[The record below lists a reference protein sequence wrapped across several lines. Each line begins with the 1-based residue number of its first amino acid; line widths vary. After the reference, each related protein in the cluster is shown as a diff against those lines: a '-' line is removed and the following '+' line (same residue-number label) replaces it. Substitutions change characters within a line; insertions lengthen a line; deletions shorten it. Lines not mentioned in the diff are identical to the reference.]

1 MEITL
6 DPEQIQAMVIDFG
19 LRLLTAIIILIVGK
33 WVAKGIERVLE
44 KVLDKRNV
52 DKTVTKFLGNIT
64 FMMMMTLVVLAA
76 VDKLGVKTTSFVAVV
91 GAAGL
96 AVGLALQGSLSNF
109 ASGVLLVLFRPFKV
123 GDFIEAGG
131 TLGVVEEIQVFATR
145 LKTGD
150 NKVITLPNSKIMDGA
165 ITNHTARDTRRA
177 EFVFG
182 IGYDD
187 DLRKAKAILKEM
199 FEAEERV
206 LEDPAVQIV
215 VKELGDSS
223 VNLMVRAWTKAPDMW
238 PVTWDMTEAVKLRFD
253 EEGITIPYPQRD
265 VHLHQ
270 ADKS

>member
-1 MEITL
+1 
-6 DPEQIQAMVIDFG
+6 
-19 LRLLTAIIILIVGK
+19 
-33 WVAKGIERVLE
+33 
-44 KVLDKRNV
+44 
-52 DKTVTKFLGNIT
+52 
-64 FMMMMTLVVLAA
+64 
-76 VDKLGVKTTSFVAVV
+76 
-91 GAAGL
+91 
-96 AVGLALQGSLSNF
+96 
-109 ASGVLLVLFRPFKV
+109 
-123 GDFIEAGG
+123 
-131 TLGVVEEIQVFATR
+131 VVEEIQVFATR